1 MVIKLTSITNETG
14 YIERLLSQLKQKKK
28 KKKERK
34 KEKEKEIVKNI
45 HVIIVCCEGINSRYY
60 IQKSDNDN
68 LCP

>member
-28 KKKERK
+28 KERK

-45 HVIIVCCEGINSRYY
+45 HIIIVCCEGINSRYY
-60 IQKSDNDN
+60 VQKSDNDN